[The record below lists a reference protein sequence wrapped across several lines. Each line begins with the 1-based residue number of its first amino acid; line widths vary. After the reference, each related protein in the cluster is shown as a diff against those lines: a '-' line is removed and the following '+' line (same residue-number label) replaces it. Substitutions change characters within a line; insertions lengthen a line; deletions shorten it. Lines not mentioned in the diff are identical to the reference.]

1 MSRNK
6 TAATPKK
13 GMARLFELAGKHK
26 GLVVS
31 SGILSV
37 MASAVSFVPY
47 LAVYFLIREIIA
59 VFPNFTKLEAAR
71 MMGCGFMALLGVFCN
86 VLFYFAALAL
96 SHIAAYGTLYELKLH
111 FIAHI
116 TRLPLGFHIG
126 TGSGALRKIMDENIE
141 SVEGFIA
148 HQLPDM
154 IAAFTAP
161 VVMIIM
167 LFAVDWRYGLA
178 SLAGILIAFTI
189 QAVFTGGEKQKARI
203 KEYQSTL
210 EAMSGATVEYIRGI
224 AVVKAFHQTV
234 YSFKRLHE
242 AITNYTRAV
251 GPYTLSSENIMSG
264 YITVTNNIYL
274 FLIPVGIFIGSHTT
288 DYAAFAAD
296 FLFYLVFVPAIASI
310 LMKVMYTAIVSMQ
323 VAGNVERMD
332 DILQEKAIPVTE
344 NPKTA
349 GEYAISFENVSFS
362 YSGKAEGAALD
373 GVSFTARQGET
384 TAIVGPSG
392 GGKSTIAHLIPRF
405 YDVHTGAVKI
415 GGVDIR
421 DMKISDLMDT
431 VSFVFQDTWIFKQSI
446 MENIRM
452 GRPAATDND
461 VVTAAK
467 AARCHDFLE
476 SLPEGYQTVFGRK
489 GLHLSGGEMQR
500 IAIARALVK
509 NAPILVLD
517 EATAFS
523 DPENEWLIRQAL
535 GELMKNRTVIMIA
548 HRLSTVT
555 GAHKI
560 LVMDKGRLVEEGTH
574 RELLDR
580 KGRYQELWDT
590 YSSTLKWGLGERGT
604 ANV

>member
-1 MSRNK
+1 
-6 TAATPKK
+6 
-13 GMARLFELAGKHK
+13 MARLFELAGMHK
-26 GLVVS
+26 GLVVF
-31 SGILSV
+31 SGILAVLSSV
-37 MASAVSFVPY
+37 ASFIPY
-47 LAVYFLIREIIA
+47 LAIYFLIREIIA
-59 VFPNFTKLEAAR
+59 VFPNFAYLDIAR
-71 MMGCGFMALLGVFCN
+71 VMNYGLLALFGVFGN
-86 VLFYFAALAL
+86 VLLYFASLTL
-96 SHIAAYGTLYELKLH
+96 SHIAAYGTLYELKIN
-111 FIAHI
+111 FVAHI

-141 SVEGFIA
+141 SVESFIA

-161 VVMIIM
+161 VVMLVL
-167 LFAVDWRYGLA
+167 LFTVDWRYGFA
-178 SLAGILIAFTI
+178 SLAGIIIAFMI

-203 KEYQSTL
+203 KEYQSAL

-264 YITVTNNIYL
+264 YITITNNIYL
-274 FLIPVGIFIGSHTT
+274 FLIPVGIFIGSRTT
-288 DYAAFAAD
+288 DYTIFAAD

-310 LMKVMYTAIVSMQ
+310 LMKVMYTSIVSMQ

-332 DILQEKAIPVTE
+332 DILQEKVIPVTDS
-344 NPKTA
+344 PA
-349 GEYAISFENVSFS
+349 AVRGYAVDFENVSFS
-362 YSGKAEGAALD
+362 YTENPEESALED
-373 GVSFTARQGET
+373 VSFTAKQGEI

-405 YDVHTGAVKI
+405 YDVNKGAVKI

-421 DMKISDLMDT
+421 DMKMADLMDT

-452 GRPAATDND
+452 GKQAATDD
-461 VVTAAK
+461 AIIAAAR
-467 AARCHDFLE
+467 AARCHDFIE
-476 SLPEGYQTVFGRK
+476 SLPEGYQTIFGRK
-489 GLHLSGGEMQR
+489 GVHLSGGEMQR

-523 DPENEWLIRQAL
+523 DPENEWLLRQAL
-535 GELMKNRTVIMIA
+535 GELMKDTTVIMIA

-560 LVMDKGRLVEEGTH
+560 LVMDRGRLIEEGMH
-574 RELLDR
+574 RELINR
-580 KGRYQELWDT
+580 EGRYHELWDA
-590 YSSTLKWGLGERGT
+590 YSAALKWGLEKGGA